1 MNPEYLEKWFPIE
14 QQRSYVSMLV
24 KRGGGL
30 TKRRAEYFVRL
41 WAYLLVKQL
50 QESDGR
56 LVQPLTKLELPQGWV
71 ACTHKEAAELFYGEK
86 DRGGD
91 RAAGMMLNQLAALGL
106 IEKHFDGNT
115 TCIQIV
121 LGGCD
126 YPPPEPVKPVELI
139 IDDFNPRTDA
149 VPVANLID
157 RHYVQ
162 TAKDA
167 TATPHQITRTLRDW
181 AKQYS
186 TGMRVLRRSDN
197 LHPVGISII
206 YPTVKESEANF
217 FLPPGKTR
225 FLTSDMQNE
234 PFKMAVKGDEDCSS
248 AFLRACLIDNPYM
261 EYETLCDFVED
272 LQKTLV
278 KVQVDFPNLCDLHSV
293 AINPFAGEISRVLG
307 FQRTYQDTQ
316 RPIYRIYIPV
326 DRFLALNVRQILS
339 GLKLQPTSEKAK
351 KETVPSAVR
360 RK

>member
-1 MNPEYLEKWFPIE
+1 MTPEYLEKWFPIE
-14 QQRSYVSMLV
+14 QQRNYISMLV
-24 KRGGGL
+24 KRGGL

-50 QESDGR
+50 QESGR
-56 LVQPLTKLELPQGWV
+56 PLVQPLTKLELPQGWV

-91 RAAGMMLNQLAALGL
+91 RAAGMMIDQLAALGL

-121 LGGCD
+121 PGCVD
-126 YPPPEPVKPVELI
+126 PLPEPVKPVELI
-139 IDDFNPRTDA
+139 IDDFNLRTDA

-167 TATPHQITRTLRDW
+167 TATPYQITQTLRYW

-206 YPTVKESEANF
+206 YPT
-217 FLPPGKTR
+217 
-225 FLTSDMQNE
+225 
-234 PFKMAVKGDEDCSS
+234 
-248 AFLRACLIDNPYM
+248 
-261 EYETLCDFVED
+261 
-272 LQKTLV
+272 
-278 KVQVDFPNLCDLHSV
+278 
-293 AINPFAGEISRVLG
+293 
-307 FQRTYQDTQ
+307 
-316 RPIYRIYIPV
+316 
-326 DRFLALNVRQILS
+326 
-339 GLKLQPTSEKAK
+339 AK
-351 KETVPSAVR
+351 
-360 RK
+360 

>member
-1 MNPEYLEKWFPIE
+1 MTPEYLEKWFPIE
-14 QQRSYVSMLV
+14 QQRNYVSMLV

-50 QESDGR
+50 HESGHR

-71 ACTHKEAAELFYGEK
+71 ACTHREAAGVFYSKKE
-86 DRGGD
+86 RGSD
-91 RAAGMMLNQLAALGL
+91 RAAGMMLDQLAALGL

-115 TCIQIV
+115 TCIQIL
-121 LGGCD
+121 LGGGYD
-126 YPPPEPVKPVELI
+126 PPPEPVKPVELI

-167 TATPHQITRTLRDW
+167 SAHPHQITRTLRDW

-186 TGMRVLRRSDN
+186 TGMRVMRRSDN
-197 LHPVGISII
+197 FHPVGISII
-206 YPTVKESEANF
+206 YPTAKESEANF

-225 FLTSDMQNE
+225 FFTSDMQHE
-234 PFKMAVKGDEDCSS
+234 PFKMAVPGDADCSC
-248 AFLRACLIDNPYM
+248 AFLRAWAIDNSYM
-261 EYETLCDFVED
+261 EYETICDFVED
-272 LQKTLV
+272 LQRTLV
-278 KVQVDFPNLCDLHSV
+278 KVQLDFPNLCDLYSV
-293 AINPFAGEISRVLG
+293 AINPISGELARVLG
-307 FQRTYQDTQ
+307 FQKTYHDAT

-326 DRFLALNVRQILS
+326 DRFLALNVRQALS
-339 GLKLQPTSEKAK
+339 SLKLNTIEGAK
-351 KETVPSAVR
+351 KETVPNTAR